1 MNIDDE
7 WLAFLNRD
15 SCSDESFKETCK
27 AVDFGNDNTRMSCHP
42 TGIETANNTTNE
54 YNEGTTSCGTKLCTT
69 EPHHEGSTFSNT
81 SPEPSELYISTKTK
95 IVYLSHTID
104 LLDVFWNIPVIK
116 YGTRS
121 NGVIK
126 KQIKIH
132 SSSQEEM
139 DDILRKVQ
147 EYVDDGFY
155 VEQQNLKAVNT
166 NTQQC
171 PNKFKDVRKVSI
183 GLCRKDILTQR
194 TKQKSAFYNC
204 FVVIMRVLY
213 QNVYRDVHVK
223 VFNTGKM
230 EIPGMPDDNL
240 FTCVLQEIIKLLQ
253 PYYDETL
260 IFQTEKC
267 ETVLIN
273 SNFYTGFHI
282 NRDKL
287 FDILKYTYQI
297 NASYDPCSYPG
308 IQCKYNTQ
316 LSFMIFRTGSVL
328 IVGKS
333 CDEELNTVYE
343 FLKTLLMKH
352 HDTICER
359 NEYGSQDIA
368 PKTKKEIKVV
378 KIRKRSFMKNMVT
391 NSLTPK

>member
-1 MNIDDE
+1 
-7 WLAFLNRD
+7 
-15 SCSDESFKETCK
+15 
-27 AVDFGNDNTRMSCHP
+27 
-42 TGIETANNTTNE
+42 
-54 YNEGTTSCGTKLCTT
+54 
-69 EPHHEGSTFSNT
+69 
-81 SPEPSELYISTKTK
+81 
-95 IVYLSHTID
+95 VYLSHTID
-104 LLDVFWNIPVIK
+104 LLDVFWSIPVIK

-213 QNVYRDVHVK
+213 EDVYRDVHVK

-230 EIPGMPDDNL
+230 EIPGMSDDNL
-240 FTCVLQEIIKLLQ
+240 FTCVLQEIINLLQ

-260 IFQTEKC
+260 TFQTEKC

-359 NEYGSQDIA
+359 NEYGNQDIA

-378 KIRKRSFMKNMVT
+378 KIRKRSFMKNMIT

>member
-1 MNIDDE
+1 
-7 WLAFLNRD
+7 
-15 SCSDESFKETCK
+15 
-27 AVDFGNDNTRMSCHP
+27 
-42 TGIETANNTTNE
+42 
-54 YNEGTTSCGTKLCTT
+54 
-69 EPHHEGSTFSNT
+69 
-81 SPEPSELYISTKTK
+81 
-95 IVYLSHTID
+95 
-104 LLDVFWNIPVIK
+104 
-116 YGTRS
+116 
-121 NGVIK
+121 
-126 KQIKIH
+126 
-132 SSSQEEM
+132 M

-240 FTCVLQEIIKLLQ
+240 FTRVLQEIIKLLQ

-359 NEYGSQDIA
+359 NGYGNQDIA

-378 KIRKRSFMKNMVT
+378 KIRKRSFMKNMIT